1 MFANYASTNV
11 ITDSVRFLVVRRDMD
26 RQLEDGTG
34 EANFLLAL
42 PIGNRG
48 LLNLETPEEDLS
60 PIEDVAVS
68 LCDKPFGL
76 WLALSF
82 DDPTPSSALDSPPKQ
97 RPVPPMPKRSRK
109 SGSRAPSSSSSS
121 GILRRDQGRQGGG
134 AGRGQGGG
142 GASGAGTTGRSGPR
156 NAGKHHPVFYGSKHK
171 VCLDISHHFSYLS
184 TRLTVPSSHLGRD
197 TPRTS
202 EKRCG
207 IVERFIIELSL
218 TDFAAEHGSCLAT
231 LPIPSYHRRCPE
243 NKTDILCCSGWI
255 TPARPFIPPPRRNPR
270 NARLHGS
277 TYFSPASARRRGLR
291 TLHKPRSRIPIFCEL
306 RQDAGTAAADHSWTR
321 LALSS

>member
-1 MFANYASTNV
+1 MNERFANYASTNV

-156 NAGKHHPVFYGSKHK
+156 NAGKHHPIFYGSKHK

-184 TRLTVPSSHLGRD
+184 TRLTVH
-197 TPRTS
+197 
-202 EKRCG
+202 
-207 IVERFIIELSL
+207 V
-218 TDFAAEHGSCLAT
+218 
-231 LPIPSYHRRCPE
+231 IP
-243 NKTDILCCSGWI
+243 
-255 TPARPFIPPPRRNPR
+255 
-270 NARLHGS
+270 
-277 TYFSPASARRRGLR
+277 LR
-291 TLHKPRSRIPIFCEL
+291 TRYPPNF
-306 RQDAGTAAADHSWTR
+306 
-321 LALSS
+321 